1 MGLFEAAIGA
11 YANERGL
18 QNLSLPAFVRT
29 AAYGSSDAGRLFC
42 VAALLAFRQ
51 AEDRCS
57 GELLRRASDFGY
69 EGLFASVAHVVLAD
83 HGEGNVRPGG
93 CPRQR

>member
-51 AEDRCS
+51 AEDFCS
-57 GELLRRASDFGY
+57 G
-69 EGLFASVAHVVLAD
+69 
-83 HGEGNVRPGG
+83 
-93 CPRQR
+93 